1 VGTLSYEDAL
11 RLGVVGPVA
20 RASGVN
26 NDVRKRAPYAAYDK
40 LHFDVVLQKDGD
52 VLSRAKVRLYEI
64 LESMKLLHQAID
76 ALPKGDIVLPTRTLI
91 PEGEAISRTEAP
103 RGELV
108 YYLKTNGTQKPE
120 RMKWRVPTYMN
131 WEALKVMMP
140 NNSID
145 DVALIF
151 NSIDPCISC
160 TER

>member
-1 VGTLSYEDAL
+1 MQQEGHV
-11 RLGVVGPVA
+11 
-20 RASGVN
+20 
-26 NDVRKRAPYAAYDK
+26 
-40 LHFDVVLQKDGD
+40 
-52 VLSRAKVRLYEI
+52 
-64 LESMKLLHQAID
+64 
-76 ALPKGDIVLPTRTLI
+76 VLPTRSLI
-91 PEGEAISRTEAP
+91 PHREVIPLSEAP

-108 YYLKTNGTQKPE
+108 YYLKTNGSQKPE

>member
-1 VGTLSYEDAL
+1 M
-11 RLGVVGPVA
+11 
-20 RASGVN
+20 N
-26 NDVRKRAPYAAYDK
+26 NDVRKCAPYAAYQA
-40 LHFDVVLQKDGD
+40 LTFDVILQTKGD

-64 LESMKLLHQAID
+64 LESMTLLHQCLSV
-76 ALPKGDIVLPTRTLI
+76 LPHGDVVLPTRSLI
-91 PEGEAISRTEAP
+91 PQGEAISRTEAP

-108 YYLKTNGTQKPE
+108 YYLKTNGTPKPE

-140 NNSID
+140 NNAIE